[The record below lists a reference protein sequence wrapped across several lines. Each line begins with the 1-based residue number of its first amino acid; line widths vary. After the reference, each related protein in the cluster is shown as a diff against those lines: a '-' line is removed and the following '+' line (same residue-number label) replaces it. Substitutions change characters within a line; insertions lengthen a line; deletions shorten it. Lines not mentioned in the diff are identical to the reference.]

1 MSRRDDYEFREPN
14 WKRLHDGPMPVR
26 THTGGGDTIIQA
38 GLMVELSKKYGK
50 IAVPCYNKYWSLG
63 ESLYSKSPDITL
75 YRIPDI
81 HEGHL
86 CSPTDAVFD
95 RAYRSY
101 GLDKE
106 QEIRIG
112 EYAGEG
118 LWNDFIK
125 AFYLRSGVDYS
136 KRWDSCPIANILPSV
151 KQREWPTVFV
161 PEWCPDKRVFVHD
174 DPSRGYRITR
184 MVDERAFRPWFTGN
198 ALEYAKVLITA
209 DEIHCI
215 DSTFFCLANQLPVTG
230 KLYYHHYAR
239 PDRPS
244 GFQYELRQDWAYLW

>member
-1 MSRRDDYEFREPN
+1 MGRRTDYNFRFPV

-26 THTGGGDTIIQA
+26 THTGSGDTILQS

-50 IAVPCYNKYWSLG
+50 IAVPCYDKYWSLG
-63 ESLYSKSPDITL
+63 ESLYCKSPNIEL
-75 YRIPDI
+75 YKIPNV

-95 RAYRSY
+95 EAYRLH
-101 GLDKE
+101 GLDQS

-118 LWNDFIK
+118 LWDDFIK
-125 AFYLRSGVDYS
+125 AFYLRSGVPYE
-136 KRWDSCPIANILPSV
+136 KRWDSSPILDVLPFV
-151 KQREWPTVFV
+151 KQIEWPT
-161 PEWCPDKRVFVHD
+161 DSRIFVHD
-174 DPSRGYRITR
+174 DPSRGWYITR
-184 MVDERAFRPWFTGN
+184 TVGEVFRPWFTGN
-198 ALEYAKVLITA
+198 ALEYANILITA

-239 PDRPS
+239 PDRPVD
-244 GFQYELRQDWAYLW
+244 FRYELRQNWNYLL